1 MLKAFIMEDAVAP
14 LIKHFESAK
23 NQALNHNSKM
33 VGQFEEVEKEIREIQ
48 DALDRTRMLE
58 DDLIES
64 FGEIER
70 HINNMLDDKDNNLG
84 AELDAVLEKIRKTKD
99 MVKRH
104 EKLSNGSSISGAS
117 SITSCSSIST
127 TSAMPGSRSQHKSK
141 FEVGES
147 SKPRGA
153 EIINSRSGSIAMS
166 MIKDMIDTLNV
177 DLRNCLFCLSV
188 FPENSIVKK
197 RLLVYW
203 WIGIG
208 MVPSVGR
215 GNYSGEEI
223 GDMFFN
229 DLVNKG
235 FLVPEARKHNGVVDR
250 CVVQPRIHKQLVSTA
265 RRNKFFLG
273 NQVDSLQ
280 NCMTRKNSRKVQT
293 LLNVDQ
299 KYLKS
304 DVIRD
309 HGTSSVAVMQIGQWQ
324 LQPHHIEL
332 DKTDFLKDFGSNL
345 TYLSLRGISRISVL
359 PASIGD
365 LVNLII
371 LDLRACHNL
380 EKLPRKIRSLPKL
393 THLDVS
399 FCYLLDHMPKWV
411 GTLSNLEVLKGFVIA
426 SLGGTD
432 QCQLGD
438 LSNLRRLR
446 KLSIT
451 VGRKSFIIQEHLSNV
466 NLRNLSSLT
475 ITWGLSEER
484 NEMVDTLNV
493 PEVIS
498 LTENKFL
505 LEKLEKLDLR
515 CFPESEAPNW
525 LSPGVL
531 KNLKKLYIRGG
542 KLNGMNTHNNP
553 GGRVWKVEI
562 LRLRFLKYFKMSWSL
577 MHVLFE
583 NLNSVEYV
591 KCDNLTG
598 FPGKNNGLWRSED
611 EI

>member
-1 MLKAFIMEDAVAP
+1 MLKASIREDAVAP
-14 LIKHFESAK
+14 LIKHLESAK
-23 NQALNHNSKM
+23 KQALDHDSKM
-33 VGQFEEVEKEIREIQ
+33 NCRFEEVEKEIGEIK

-58 DDLIES
+58 DDLMEG

-70 HINNMLDDKDNNLG
+70 HINNMLEDKDNNLS
-84 AELDAVLEKIRKTKD
+84 AELEAVLEKIRRTKD
-99 MVKRH
+99 MVKLH
-104 EKLSNGSSISGAS
+104 QKLPNGSTS
-117 SITSCSSIST
+117 SVTSE
-127 TSAMPGSRSQHKSK
+127 TSESRSRQKSK

-147 SKPRGA
+147 SKTQGA
-153 EIINSRSGSIAMS
+153 ERGNRGYGSSAMS
-166 MIKDMIDTLNV
+166 MIEDMINTLNV
-177 DLRNCLFCLSV
+177 DLRNCLYCLSV
-188 FPENSIVKK
+188 LPENSVVKK

-203 WIGIG
+203 WIGVG

-215 GNYSGEEI
+215 GNNTGEEI

-235 FLVPEARKHNGVVDR
+235 FLIPESRKHNGVVDR
-250 CVVQPRIHKQLVSTA
+250 CVVQPQIHKQLVSAA
-265 RRNKFFLG
+265 RKNKFFLG

-280 NCMTRKNSRKVQT
+280 NCMTRKNSRKVLT
-293 LLNVDQ
+293 LFNVDQ

-309 HGTSSVAVMQIGQWQ
+309 HGTSSVAVMHIGQWQ

-332 DKTDFLKDFGSNL
+332 DKTDFLKDFGPNL
-345 TYLSLRGISRISVL
+345 TYLSLRGISRISAL

-380 EKLPRKIRSLPKL
+380 EKLPRKIRSLQKL

-411 GTLSNLEVLKGFVIA
+411 GTLSHLEVLKGFVIG

-432 QCQLGD
+432 GCQLGD

-451 VGRKSFIIQEHLSNV
+451 VGRKSFIIQDNLNNLSLSN
-466 NLRNLSSLT
+466 LRSLT

-484 NEMVDTLNV
+484 NEMVGTSNDLDGI
-493 PEVIS
+493 P
-498 LTENKFL
+498 LTENSFL

-525 LSPGVL
+525 LTPGVL

-542 KLNGMNTHNNP
+542 KLNGLNTSHNNP
-553 GGRVWKVEI
+553 GGQVWKVET
-562 LRLRFLKYFKMSWSL
+562 LRLRFLKNFMMNWFQ
-577 MHVLFE
+577 MHALFW
-583 NLNSVEYV
+583 NLNTVEYV

-598 FPGKNNGLWRSED
+598 FPTQYGGLWRRD
-611 EI
+611 